1 MCFTLLLPSGA
12 VPIFIKLLSSP
23 HDHVCEQA
31 VWALGNI
38 SGDGPEC
45 RDYVISQGIIPPLLS
60 FIKPSTPVG
69 CPLND
74 CMITVLLLQ
83 ITFLRNVTWTISNL
97 CRNKNPPPPFASVCQ
112 VLWVWLCCYVW
123 LCYCGCG

>member
-1 MCFTLLLPSGA
+1 MPLIPPGA

-60 FIKPSTPVG
+60 FIKPSTPVSLSAG
-69 CPLND
+69 HHGTAA
-74 CMITVLLLQ
+74 IVLLQ

-112 VLWVWLCCYVW
+112 V
-123 LCYCGCG
+123 CGCGCFVIVGVAIVKI

>member
-1 MCFTLLLPSGA
+1 MLSMPLGA

-45 RDYVISQGIIPPLLS
+45 RDYVIAQGIIPPLLS
-60 FIKPSTPVG
+60 FIKPSTPVRS
-69 CPLND
+69 PL
-74 CMITVLLLQ
+74 TV
-83 ITFLRNVTWTISNL
+83 
-97 CRNKNPPPPFASVCQ
+97 
-112 VLWVWLCCYVW
+112 
-123 LCYCGCG
+123 

>member
-1 MCFTLLLPSGA
+1 MVVKLQHNAQVLMAMTLLIVVLVMVLLLMPSGA

-60 FIKPSTPVG
+60 FIKPSTPV
-69 CPLND
+69 
-74 CMITVLLLQ
+74 
-83 ITFLRNVTWTISNL
+83 S
-97 CRNKNPPPPFASVCQ
+97 
-112 VLWVWLCCYVW
+112 
-123 LCYCGCG
+123 

>member
-1 MCFTLLLPSGA
+1 MASPKDTAVLSASSQLKCSTCSYHLIGFFMFVHPTHLSCYSFLTGA

-60 FIKPSTPVG
+60 FIKPSTPVR
-69 CPLND
+69 
-74 CMITVLLLQ
+74 MIPCYLKKVKLS
-83 ITFLRNVTWTISNL
+83 ISMYTGT
-97 CRNKNPPPPFASVCQ
+97 C
-112 VLWVWLCCYVW
+112 
-123 LCYCGCG
+123 

>member
-1 MCFTLLLPSGA
+1 MALLIVEVYSHLYNGVMVLLLLPSGA

-60 FIKPSTPVG
+60 FIKPSTPVSQ
-69 CPLND
+69 
-74 CMITVLLLQ
+74 LLY
-83 ITFLRNVTWTISNL
+83 S
-97 CRNKNPPPPFASVCQ
+97 
-112 VLWVWLCCYVW
+112 
-123 LCYCGCG
+123 

>member
-1 MCFTLLLPSGA
+1 MPSGA
-12 VPIFIKLLSSP
+12 VPIFIRLLSSP

-60 FIKPSTPVG
+60 FIKPSTPVRQ
-69 CPLND
+69 
-74 CMITVLLLQ
+74 LLL
-83 ITFLRNVTWTISNL
+83 LMLSLLSHLVTDNI
-97 CRNKNPPPPFASVCQ
+97 P
-112 VLWVWLCCYVW
+112 
-123 LCYCGCG
+123 